1 MLRAVDKG
9 IEVLIGDKPK
19 KVLGLFSSSEQ
30 TKKIISIAYV
40 ARRDRLLKIM
50 IDLKNSEP

>member
-1 MLRAVDKG
+1 MLRAIDKG

-30 TKKIISIAYV
+30 TKKIIHIAHT
-40 ARRDRLLKIM
+40 ARRERLLKIM
-50 IDLKNSEP
+50 IDLKNAVL

>member
-30 TKKIISIAYV
+30 TKKIISIGSV
-40 ARRDRLLKIM
+40 ARRDRLLKVM

>member
-30 TKKIISIAYV
+30 TKKIIPIGSV
-40 ARRDRLLKIM
+40 ARRDRLLKIL